1 MIDIVFD
8 KVPTLQAPI
17 KHYTAEIKDFVIHI
31 ALKNDFQ
38 QDDFAAKKN
47 EVLQYIRNNFDER
60 INDVETTMAKED
72 DVQKYILDDDDKI
85 TELKQQ
91 NPDLG
96 DFIKTLNLRIKG

>member
-8 KVPTLQAPI
+8 KVPTLQAPL
-17 KHYTAEIKDFVIHI
+17 KHYVPEIKEFIIHI
-31 ALKNDFQ
+31 SLKNDFQ
-38 QDDFAAKKN
+38 QDDFASKKN
-47 EVLQYIRNNFDER
+47 EVLQYLRNNFDER
-60 INDVETTMAKED
+60 INDVETAMAKED
-72 DVQKYILDDDDKI
+72 DVQKYILDDDDKL